1 MNVVKF
7 YETLA
12 RIIEEREGVKVKAT
26 VERKVEDE
34 RDKTIPTPTKRT
46 G

>member
-1 MNVVKF
+1 MNVVRF

-12 RIIEEREGVKVKAT
+12 RLIGEREGVKVKIT
-26 VERKVEDE
+26 VERKVDDE